1 MPPLLPSAQRRTAII
16 KLLKSIIPL
25 DLNFIAVHY
34 TYLLLLAFT
43 SSVILYIGGGIDY
56 VDALFF
62 GSGAVTQ
69 SGLNTIDVNAL
80 NTLQQA
86 VLYLFPLITTP
97 IFINTV
103 VVLVRIYWF
112 EQRFRNIVRD
122 SKIDKRSKTKDEA
135 RIHGRE
141 TVILSEGTQDH
152 GEQPIPLARGALMS
166 SSETTDTRK
175 GDHSDSLNSPVTST
189 GGTVTS
195 SLKSQKSLEIP
206 GASIGPSDQDD
217 NRIRQHIAFVE
228 RQRSPREEETL
239 RIPGPRDFDRGVK
252 PHTLQAPQEKKSR
265 LDPAP
270 PLIELDILPSSSK
283 EETTKA
289 VSSNVAEQNPL
300 PSTDDDVNEL
310 KIKRAITFDMQNERN
325 ISSRETVPIESGVK
339 RASTTGDLSKNP
351 TASAPVPGLLRRIR
365 SGHQLSRSAS
375 RASSVN
381 NALPYLSYAPTVGR
395 NSTFVNLT
403 QEQREELGGIEYRA
417 LKTLAIILISY
428 YVGFHVLA
436 WVCFLPWIMNNSK
449 YGSVVTSQH
458 IGRPWWAFFTSSSLF
473 NDLGFT
479 LTPDSM
485 ISFQSAVFPLIFG
498 SFLIV
503 IGNTGFPCMLRFIIW
518 LGSKMIPVDGRLYEE
533 LRFLLDHPR
542 RCFTLLFPSKATW
555 WLFWTLMIFNG
566 VDLLFFI
573 ILDLN
578 DDTVMSLSPG
588 IRVLAGWFQA
598 TSTRTAGFAVVNLAE
613 LRPAIQVSYLIM
625 MYVSVFPVAMSVR
638 RTNVFEE
645 RSLGIWG
652 RSNTNADT
660 PPSYVGAHLRRQLSF
675 DMWYIFLGL
684 FIIAI
689 AEGKRLEDTQED
701 AFTGFSLLFE
711 IVSAYGT
718 VGLSL
723 GHPQVNTSLSG
734 KFTVVSKLVIIA
746 MQPLAPPILS
756 ADHSPKEWEAHREA
770 FSKYYVAE
778 SRPLLEVKILME
790 SRHGFKATVRQY
802 KRKIELWQLDKKVK
816 ASDMKAMLR
825 KQLKR
830 DAVLVPS
837 ALANCRKRDEMGAV
851 NASSADD

>member
-25 DLNFIAVHY
+25 DLNFIAVHSF
-34 TYLLLLAFT
+34 A
-43 SSVILYIGGGIDY
+43 SSLILYIGGGIEY

-135 RIHGRE
+135 RVHGRE
-141 TVILSEGTQDH
+141 TVTPDGTVHDH
-152 GEQPIPLARGALMS
+152 DVEQQIPMARGSLMS
-166 SSETTDTRK
+166 SSQIVDDQK
-175 GDHSDSLNSPVTST
+175 GEHSDSFYSPVTST
-189 GGTVTS
+189 GGTATS
-195 SLKSQKSLEIP
+195 SVKSQKSLETS
-206 GASIGPSDQDD
+206 GAGIGPSNNED

-252 PHTLQAPQEKKSR
+252 PHTLQPPQEKKGR
-265 LDPAP
+265 LDPE
-270 PLIELDILPSSSK
+270 PLIELDLLPSNSK
-283 EETTKA
+283 KEATNAAFSK
-289 VSSNVAEQNPL
+289 VIEQ
-300 PSTDDDVNEL
+300 DDLCNADDEVNEL

-325 ISSRETVPIESGVK
+325 TSARETVPTESGVK
-339 RASTTGDLSKNP
+339 RASTTGDLSKKP
-351 TASAPVPGLLRRIR
+351 TASTPVPGLLRRIR

-375 RASSVN
+375 RASSVD

-436 WVCFLPWIMNNSK
+436 WVCFLPWIMENSK

-473 NDLGFT
+473 NDVGFT

-485 ISFQSAVFPLIFG
+485 ISFQTAVFPLVFG

-518 LGSKMIPVDGRLYEE
+518 LSSKMIPVDGRLYEE

-625 MYVSVFPVAMSVR
+625 MYISVFPVAMSVR

-723 GHPQVNTSLSG
+723 GHPEVATSLSG

-746 MQPLAPPILS
+746 MQVRGRHRGLPYKLDRAILLPG
-756 ADHSPKEWEAHREA
+756 DMLNQED
-770 FSKYYVAE
+770 
-778 SRPLLEVKILME
+778 LEE
-790 SRHGFKATVRQY
+790 
-802 KRKIELWQLDKKVK
+802 E
-816 ASDMKAMLR
+816 
-825 KQLKR
+825 
-830 DAVLVPS
+830 
-837 ALANCRKRDEMGAV
+837 
-851 NASSADD
+851 

>member
-1 MPPLLPSAQRRTAII
+1 MPPFLPSAQRRAAII

-25 DLNFIAVHY
+25 DLNFIAIHY
-34 TYLLLLAFT
+34 IYLLCLAFV
-43 SSVILYIGGGIDY
+43 SSLILYIAGGLQY

-69 SGLNTIDVNAL
+69 SGLNTVDVNAL
-80 NTLQQA
+80 NTFQQSI
-86 VLYLFPLITTP
+86 LYLMPLITTP
-97 IFINTV
+97 IFINTI

-122 SKIDKRSKTKDEA
+122 SKIDKRSKTKDES
-135 RIHGRE
+135 RNPGRE
-141 TVILSEGTQDH
+141 IV
-152 GEQPIPLARGALMS
+152 PLDGDAQNNNGKALPPMARGALVDF
-166 SSETTDTRK
+166 SEHTDAQK
-175 GDHSDSLNSPVTST
+175 GDHSDSLYSPVTSA
-189 GGTVTS
+189 GGTAS
-195 SLKSQKSLEIP
+195 SSVKSGGSLGTP
-206 GASIGPSDQDD
+206 GTGVGPSDNEE

-252 PHTLQAPQEKKSR
+252 PHTLQPPRSR
-265 LDPAP
+265 ANSDVP
-270 PLIELDILPSSSK
+270 PLIELDLLPSRHEK
-283 EETTKA
+283 EAKTA
-289 VSSNVAEQNPL
+289 VSSKAAEHDEQ
-300 PSTDDDVNEL
+300 STTEDDSTNDL
-310 KIKRAITFDMQNERN
+310 KIRRAITFDTQNDRPPPQTAAPVE
-325 ISSRETVPIESGVK
+325 PGVK
-339 RASTTGDLSKNP
+339 RASTTGDVSKK
-351 TASAPVPGLLRRIR
+351 PGTSPAEPGFLRRIR
-365 SGHQLSRSAS
+365 SGQPLSRSTS
-375 RASSVN
+375 RTESIDH
-381 NALPYLSYAPTVGR
+381 ALPYLSYAPTVGR

-417 LKTLAIILISY
+417 LKTLAIILIGY

-436 WVCFLPWIMNNSK
+436 WVCFLPWIMNDEK
-449 YGSVVTSQH
+449 YGTILTSQH
-458 IGRPWWAFFTSSSLF
+458 IGRPWWAFFTASSLF

-479 LTPDSM
+479 LTPNSM
-485 ISFQSAVFPLIFG
+485 ISFQDAVFPLILG

-503 IGNTGFPCMLRFIIW
+503 IGNTGFPCMLRFMIW
-518 LGSKMIPVDGRLYEE
+518 LMSKLIPVDGRLYEE

-542 RCFTLLFPSKATW
+542 RCFTLLFPSRATW

-598 TSTRTAGFAVVNLAE
+598 TSTRTAGFAVVNIAD

-652 RSNTNADT
+652 RSNTNSNTNSDT

-689 AEGKRLEDTQED
+689 AEGKRLEDTAED

-723 GHPQVNTSLSG
+723 GHPEVNTSLSG

-746 MQPLAPPILS
+746 MQVRGRHRGLPYKLDRAILLPG
-756 ADHSPKEWEAHREA
+756 DMLNQEDD
-770 FSKYYVAE
+770 
-778 SRPLLEVKILME
+778 EVE
-790 SRHGFKATVRQY
+790 R
-802 KRKIELWQLDKKVK
+802 
-816 ASDMKAMLR
+816 
-825 KQLKR
+825 
-830 DAVLVPS
+830 
-837 ALANCRKRDEMGAV
+837 
-851 NASSADD
+851 

>member
-1 MPPLLPSAQRRTAII
+1 MPPFLPSAQRRASII
-16 KLLKSIIPL
+16 KLLKSFIPL
-25 DLNFIAVHY
+25 NLNFIAIHY
-34 TYLLLLAFT
+34 IYLLCLAFI
-43 SSVILYIGGGIDY
+43 SSLILYIAGGLQY

-69 SGLNTIDVNAL
+69 SGLNTVDVNAL
-80 NTLQQA
+80 NTFQQA
-86 VLYLFPLITTP
+86 ILYLMPLITTP
-97 IFINTV
+97 IFINTI

-122 SKIDKRSKTKDEA
+122 SKIDKRSKTKDEIRNPGLEIVPLDGDA
-135 RIHGRE
+135 RDDDGKQI
-141 TVILSEGTQDH
+141 T
-152 GEQPIPLARGALMS
+152 PMARGALLD
-166 SSETTDTRK
+166 SSEQADERK
-175 GDHSDSLNSPVTST
+175 GNPSDLAYSPVTST
-189 GGTVTS
+189 GGTATS
-195 SLKSQKSLEIP
+195 SLKSGESSEMS
-206 GASIGPSDQDD
+206 GAGIGPSNDDD

-252 PHTLQAPQEKKSR
+252 PHTLQPPHSR
-265 LDPAP
+265 ASSELP
-270 PLIELDILPSSSK
+270 PPIELNLLPSRHEK
-283 EETTKA
+283 LAEIA
-289 VSSNVAEQNPL
+289 VSSKTAEN
-300 PSTDDDVNEL
+300 DDQLITEDDGTNDL
-310 KIKRAITFDMQNERN
+310 KIRRAITFDTQNERHLQPTAAP
-325 ISSRETVPIESGVK
+325 SELGVK
-339 RASTTGDLSKNP
+339 RASTTGDVSKKAHAGP
-351 TASAPVPGLLRRIR
+351 AEPGFLRRIR
-365 SGHQLSRSAS
+365 SGQALSRIAS
-375 RASSVN
+375 RTESVDH
-381 NALPYLSYAPTVGR
+381 ALPYLSYAPTVGR

-417 LKTLAIILISY
+417 LKTLAIILIGY
-428 YVGFHVLA
+428 YIGFHVLA
-436 WVCFLPWIMNNSK
+436 WVCFLPWIVNNEK
-449 YGSVVTSQH
+449 YGSILTSQH
-458 IGRPWWAFFTSSSLF
+458 IGRPWWAFFTASSLF
-473 NDLGFT
+473 SDLGFT

-485 ISFQSAVFPLIFG
+485 ISFQDAVFPLILG

-503 IGNTGFPCMLRFIIW
+503 IGNTGFPCMLRFMIW

-542 RCFTLLFPSKATW
+542 RCFTLLFPSRATW

-598 TSTRTAGFAVVNLAE
+598 TSTRTAGFAVVNLAD

-689 AEGKRLEDTQED
+689 AEGKRLEDTAED

-723 GHPQVNTSLSG
+723 GHPGVNTSLSG
-734 KFTVVSKLVIIA
+734 EFTVVSKLVIIA
-746 MQPLAPPILS
+746 MQVRGRHRGLPYKLDRAILLPG
-756 ADHSPKEWEAHREA
+756 DMLNQEDDE
-770 FSKYYVAE
+770 VE
-778 SRPLLEVKILME
+778 S
-790 SRHGFKATVRQY
+790 
-802 KRKIELWQLDKKVK
+802 
-816 ASDMKAMLR
+816 
-825 KQLKR
+825 
-830 DAVLVPS
+830 
-837 ALANCRKRDEMGAV
+837 
-851 NASSADD
+851 

>member
-1 MPPLLPSAQRRTAII
+1 MDSFA
-16 KLLKSIIPL
+16 
-25 DLNFIAVHY
+25 
-34 TYLLLLAFT
+34 
-43 SSVILYIGGGIDY
+43 SSLILYIGGGIEY

-135 RIHGRE
+135 RVHGRE
-141 TVILSEGTQDH
+141 TVTPDGTVHDH
-152 GEQPIPLARGALMS
+152 DVKQQIPMARGSLMS
-166 SSETTDTRK
+166 SSEIVDDQK
-175 GDHSDSLNSPVTST
+175 GEHSDSFYSPVTST
-189 GGTVTS
+189 GGTATS
-195 SLKSQKSLEIP
+195 SVKSQKSLETS
-206 GASIGPSDQDD
+206 GAGIGPSNNED

-252 PHTLQAPQEKKSR
+252 PHTLQPPQEKKGR
-265 LDPAP
+265 LDLE
-270 PLIELDILPSSSK
+270 PLIELDLLPSNSK
-283 EETTKA
+283 KEATNAAFSK
-289 VSSNVAEQNPL
+289 VIEQ
-300 PSTDDDVNEL
+300 DDLCNADDEVNEL

-325 ISSRETVPIESGVK
+325 TSAREAVPTESGVK
-339 RASTTGDLSKNP
+339 RASTTGDLSKKP
-351 TASAPVPGLLRRIR
+351 TASTPVPGLLRRIR

-375 RASSVN
+375 RASSVD

-436 WVCFLPWIMNNSK
+436 WVCFLPWIMENSK

-473 NDLGFT
+473 NDVGFT

-485 ISFQSAVFPLIFG
+485 ISFQTAVFPLVFG

-518 LGSKMIPVDGRLYEE
+518 LSSKMIPVDGRLYEE

-625 MYVSVFPVAMSVR
+625 MYISVFPVAMSVR

-723 GHPQVNTSLSG
+723 GHPEVATSLSG

-746 MQPLAPPILS
+746 MQVRGRHRGLPYKLDRAILLPG
-756 ADHSPKEWEAHREA
+756 DMLNQED
-770 FSKYYVAE
+770 
-778 SRPLLEVKILME
+778 LEE
-790 SRHGFKATVRQY
+790 
-802 KRKIELWQLDKKVK
+802 E
-816 ASDMKAMLR
+816 
-825 KQLKR
+825 
-830 DAVLVPS
+830 
-837 ALANCRKRDEMGAV
+837 
-851 NASSADD
+851 

>member
-1 MPPLLPSAQRRTAII
+1 MHPLLPSAQRRAVII

-25 DLNFIAVHY
+25 DLNFIAFHY
-34 TYLLLLAFT
+34 IYLVSLAFA
-43 SSVILYIGGGIDY
+43 SSLILFAGGGVQY

-80 NTLQQA
+80 NTLQQT

-112 EQRFRNIVRD
+112 EQRFRHIVRD
-122 SKIDKRSKTKDEA
+122 SKVDKRSKTKDEA
-135 RIHGRE
+135 RVHGRE
-141 TVILSEGTQDH
+141 TAVLNEGVHDDKE
-152 GEQPIPLARGALMS
+152 EQPGPMGRGALMS
-166 SSETTDTRK
+166 PSKITNAQR
-175 GDHSDSLNSPVTST
+175 GDLSGSLYSPVTST
-189 GGTVTS
+189 DGTATCS
-195 SLKSQKSLEIP
+195 EKSRKSLEVP
-206 GASIGPSDQDD
+206 GAGIGQSTHEEY
-217 NRIRQHIAFVE
+217 RIRQHIAFVE
-228 RQRSPREEETL
+228 RQRSPREDETL

-252 PHTLQAPQEKKSR
+252 PHRLSCQEEKKDR
-265 LDPAP
+265 LDPVP
-270 PLIELDILPSSSK
+270 PLIELDLLPSSSK
-283 EETTKA
+283 KDTTNA
-289 VSSNVAEQNPL
+289 VSLKAAEPEGL
-300 PSTDDDVNEL
+300 PNADEEGNEY
-310 KIKRAITFDMQNERN
+310 KVKRAITFDIQNERKAP
-325 ISSRETVPIESGVK
+325 SQSTVPIETGVK

-351 TASAPVPGLLRRIR
+351 SSSAPVPGLLRRIR
-365 SGHQLSRSAS
+365 SAHQLSRSAS
-375 RASSVN
+375 RASSVDQ
-381 NALPYLSYAPTVGR
+381 ALPYLSYAPTVGR

-417 LKTLAIILISY
+417 LKTLAKILIGY

-436 WVCFLPWIMNNSK
+436 WVCFLPWIMNDK
-449 YGSVVTSQH
+449 TFGSVVTTQH
-458 IGRPWWAFFTSSSLF
+458 IGRPWWAFFTSASLF

-485 ISFQSAVFPLIFG
+485 ISFQTAVFPLIFG

-518 LGSKMIPVDGRLYEE
+518 LCSKIIPVDGRLYEE

-555 WLFWTLMIFNG
+555 WLFWTLVIFNG

-625 MYVSVFPVAMSVR
+625 MYISVFPVAMSVR

-652 RSNTNADT
+652 RSNTNSDT

-723 GHPQVNTSLSG
+723 GHPEVTTSLSG

-746 MQPLAPPILS
+746 MQVRGRHRGLPYKLDRAILLPG
-756 ADHSPKEWEAHREA
+756 DMLNQEDVEE
-770 FSKYYVAE
+770 E
-778 SRPLLEVKILME
+778 S
-790 SRHGFKATVRQY
+790 
-802 KRKIELWQLDKKVK
+802 
-816 ASDMKAMLR
+816 
-825 KQLKR
+825 
-830 DAVLVPS
+830 
-837 ALANCRKRDEMGAV
+837 
-851 NASSADD
+851 

>member
-1 MPPLLPSAQRRTAII
+1 MPPFLPSAQRREAII
-16 KLLKSIIPL
+16 KLFKSIVPL
-25 DLNFIAVHY
+25 NLNFIAIHY
-34 TYLLLLAFT
+34 LYLLCLAFI
-43 SSVILYIGGGIDY
+43 SSLILYIAGGLQY

-69 SGLNTIDVNAL
+69 SGLNTIDVGDL
-80 NTLQQA
+80 NTFQQA
-86 VLYLFPLITTP
+86 ILYLMPLITTP
-97 IFINTV
+97 IFINTI

-122 SKIDKRSKTKDEA
+122 SKIDKRSKTKDES
-135 RIHGRE
+135 RNPGRE
-141 TVILSEGTQDH
+141 IVPLDGDARDH
-152 GEQPIPLARGALMS
+152 DGKQISPMARGALVD
-166 SSETTDTRK
+166 SSEATDAQK
-175 GDHSDSLNSPVTST
+175 GDHLDSFYSPVTST
-189 GGTVTS
+189 GGTATS
-195 SLKSQKSLEIP
+195 SVNSGESSEMP
-206 GASIGPSDQDD
+206 GAGIGPSSNDE

-252 PHTLQAPQEKKSR
+252 PHTLQSPRSR
-265 LDPAP
+265 ADSEVP
-270 PLIELDILPSSSK
+270 PLIELELLPSRYEK
-283 EETTKA
+283 ETETA
-289 VSSNVAEQNPL
+289 VSSKAVEHGDQP
-300 PSTDDDVNEL
+300 TTEDDGTNDL
-310 KIKRAITFDMQNERN
+310 KIRRAITFDTQNDRHPPPTATPSEN
-325 ISSRETVPIESGVK
+325 GVK
-339 RASTTGDLSKNP
+339 RASTTGDVSKKPPSNP
-351 TASAPVPGLLRRIR
+351 AEPGFLRRIR
-365 SGHQLSRSAS
+365 SGQPLSRSAS
-375 RASSVN
+375 RTESVDH
-381 NALPYLSYAPTVGR
+381 ALPYLSYAPTVGR

-417 LKTLAIILISY
+417 LKTLAIILIGY

-436 WVCFLPWIMNNSK
+436 WVCFLPWIMSSDK
-449 YGSVVTSQH
+449 YGSILTGQH

-479 LTPDSM
+479 LTANSM
-485 ISFQSAVFPLIFG
+485 ISFQDAVFPLILG

-503 IGNTGFPCMLRFIIW
+503 IGNTGFPCMLRFMIW

-542 RCFTLLFPSKATW
+542 RCFTLLFPSRATW

-588 IRVLAGWFQA
+588 VRVLAGWFQA
-598 TSTRTAGFAVVNLAE
+598 TSTRTAGFAVVNLAD

-652 RSNTNADT
+652 RSNTNSDT

-689 AEGKRLEDTQED
+689 AEGQRLEDTAED

-723 GHPQVNTSLSG
+723 GHPEVNTSLSG

-746 MQPLAPPILS
+746 MQVRGRHRGLPYKLDRAILLPG
-756 ADHSPKEWEAHREA
+756 DMLNQEDD
-770 FSKYYVAE
+770 
-778 SRPLLEVKILME
+778 EVE
-790 SRHGFKATVRQY
+790 R
-802 KRKIELWQLDKKVK
+802 
-816 ASDMKAMLR
+816 
-825 KQLKR
+825 
-830 DAVLVPS
+830 
-837 ALANCRKRDEMGAV
+837 
-851 NASSADD
+851 